1 MIDPYNIPIEGLENP
16 AENVSD
22 AAREI
27 ISSILFVD
35 SRLQQLQN
43 EFLSSQIESNKSHRN
58 NTYKSYSSNLIT

>member
-43 EFLSSQIESNKSHRN
+43 EWAVADTARLAYTAALKREIMR
-58 NTYKSYSSNLIT
+58 